1 MNDCG
6 ISKLDLKRR
15 NRMQIL
21 RIVREQGPIS
31 RVDISAILQITRA
44 AVTII
49 TNEMIDEHI
58 LEEIGEEPIMPG
70 MEVRKG
76 RRKILLDINE
86 TFKFTLGVYIDEKE
100 VSIGMT
106 TLNSAA
112 LDKRTFPHDGSL
124 TLSEAVDRIDTTIR
138 TMLHDSC
145 LTMENVLAIGIGV
158 MPSMFEAMH
167 SEISEDGEVV
177 FTTMKEQLE
186 ARYENDDVESASI
199 YTGNAI
205 LEFAMAGIHYRESH
219 AKSENQVFVYLQD
232 GHYCAIPLHGASPM
246 HEGTRPADF
255 IEHLCIHSNGKKREG
270 YPRGSVRAELSLAA
284 IQEQV
289 QPVFSQEQ
297 TPTLYRMVEGDINRL
312 SLSILLTAAEDD
324 EMLRSIIDTLMMKFM
339 ALLHSLHCLYFAEH
353 ICLYGFGFTEAH
365 LSAIRDYAQRYAG
378 EKFAATILLSPIQER
393 FHFLCGCT
401 YAIQRGFYQRG
412 GLV

>member
-21 RIVREQGPIS
+21 RVVREQGPIS

-49 TNEMIDEHI
+49 TNEMIDQHI
-58 LEEIGEEPIMPG
+58 LEEIGEEPIVPG
-70 MEVRKG
+70 MEIRKG

-86 TFKFTLGVYIDEKE
+86 TFKFAFGVYIDEKE

-112 LDKRTFPHDGSL
+112 LDKRTFPHDGNL
-124 TLSEAVDRIDTTIR
+124 TLDEVVDLMESTIH
-138 TMLHDSC
+138 TMLVDSC
-145 LTMENVLAIGIGV
+145 LTTENVLAIGIGV
-158 MPSMFEAMH
+158 MPSMYEAMQ
-167 SEISEDGEVV
+167 SEISPNGDIV
-177 FTTMKEQLE
+177 FPTMKERLE
-186 ARYENDDVESASI
+186 ARYEEEPVSI

-232 GHYCAIPLHGASPM
+232 GHYCAIPLHGAAPM

-255 IEHLCIHSNGKKREG
+255 IEHLCVNPNGRALEG
-270 YPRGSVRAELSLAA
+270 YPNGSACAELSVAA
-284 IQEQV
+284 MQEQV

-297 TPTLYRMVEGDINRL
+297 TPKLYELVDGDITRL
-312 SLSILLTAAEDD
+312 SLSVLLTAAESD
-324 EMLRSIIDTLMMKFM
+324 EVLRPTTDALMMKFM

-353 ICLYGFGFTEAH
+353 ICLYGFGFTDAH
-365 LSAIRDYAQRYAG
+365 LNAIRGYALQYAG
-378 EKFAATILLSPIQER
+378 VKFAETIMLSPIQER

-401 YAIQRGFYQRG
+401 YAIQRGFYVRG
-412 GLV
+412 GLA